1 MKAPAFWNARSTR
14 ERQVIAIAGGL
25 LALLLVVTLVWL
37 PLERS
42 RTRMLAE
49 LPALRAS
56 IATLER
62 QASEV
67 KRLRAMPAA
76 SHTSAAPLNAI
87 AMTNP
92 LPGAQLAAL
101 DDKRVRVTGA
111 DVSYGALLDWLS
123 AVQATHGLRVE
134 AARLDALPAAG
145 RVRAEL
151 TLSRS

>member
-1 MKAPAFWNARSTR
+1 MKGPAFWSARSPR
-14 ERQVIAIAGGL
+14 EQRVIAIMGGG
-25 LALLLVVTLVWL
+25 LALLLVVTFVWL
-37 PLERS
+37 PLERA

-76 SHTSAAPLNAI
+76 SNASAAPLNAI
-87 AMTNP
+87 ATTNP

-101 DDKRVRVTGA
+101 DARRVRVTGT
-111 DVSYGALLDWLS
+111 DLSYGALLDWLAS
-123 AVQATHGLRVE
+123 VQASHGLRVE